1 MCFAEWGES
10 VIAVLA
16 MINLLLLAAFL
27 AACTARV
34 LSGGTG
40 RIIPTPEERLAR
52 RLRRQNRDAAS
63 CEARVG
69 KISLE
74 DDDQ

>member
-1 MCFAEWGES
+1 MYLQGWAES
-10 VIAVLA
+10 VVVVLA

-34 LSGGTG
+34 LSGSTG
-40 RIIPTPEERLAR
+40 RVIPSCEERLAR
-52 RLRRQNRDAAS
+52 RRREQDGDAVQAES
-63 CEARVG
+63 RVG
-69 KISLE
+69 EISLE